1 MEKKDVSDLYKNSLK
16 ISQILSGIHFQAP
29 RMKQDDLLSKEPY
42 VQQWNLTSRYDEDF
56 LLY

>member
-29 RMKQDDLLSKEPY
+29 RMKQDDLLSKEAY